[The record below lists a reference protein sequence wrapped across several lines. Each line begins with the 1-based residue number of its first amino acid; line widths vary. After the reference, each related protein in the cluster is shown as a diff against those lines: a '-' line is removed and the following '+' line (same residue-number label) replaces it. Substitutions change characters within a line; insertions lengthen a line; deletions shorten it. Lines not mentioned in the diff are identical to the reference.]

1 VLHTQTGS
9 WVGKCGQNVGTEPHR
24 HPPVVAD
31 LDAIYARIGVPRSTL
46 DASAGPD
53 PDRSHHGTRAIV
65 DLTFVGL
72 VVEGH
77 DFDDLQPTTGPF
89 PVIAPPAAS
98 VQFAGPLAGSSLF
111 TFNPDS
117 YDPTHPYRVAV
128 KGGPNNE
135 PRTITEEHADD
146 GNDSVDRCKRQDL
159 FVTRIC
165 SSNGFCGR
173 RGKTITSLA

>member
-9 WVGKCGQNVGTEPHR
+9 LVGKCGQNVGTEPHR

-128 KGGPNNE
+128 KGGPN
-135 PRTITEEHADD
+135 
-146 GNDSVDRCKRQDL
+146 K
-159 FVTRIC
+159 
-165 SSNGFCGR
+165 
-173 RGKTITSLA
+173 